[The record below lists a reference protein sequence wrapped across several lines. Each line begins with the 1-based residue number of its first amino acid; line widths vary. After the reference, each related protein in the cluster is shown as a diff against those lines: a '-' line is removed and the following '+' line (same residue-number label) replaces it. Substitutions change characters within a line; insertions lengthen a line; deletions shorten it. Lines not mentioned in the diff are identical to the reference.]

1 MTKSLNGA
9 AEQTVHV
16 LAPAKLNLTLD
27 VVGRRADG
35 YHLLESVMQSIDIA
49 DVVRV
54 SPVPDAPNSLEKA
67 APGVSGAIVTG
78 RGADGPNGMLVPD
91 GESNLAVRA
100 LTALRGVLAA
110 SEAGPAETAARS
122 TTTARPK
129 LHIDID
135 KRIPVAAGLGGGSAD
150 AAAALVAANDL
161 WELGW
166 TRARLAAVGLHVGA
180 DVPFCVHG
188 GTAIARGVG
197 ERLTPIRDID
207 TTRWAGVV
215 LNPGFAVST
224 VDVYSRYRET
234 AAEGTAPEDARS
246 RTEAMVE
253 ALQRGDA
260 EGVGRLLFN
269 ALEPISTELHPEI
282 GALRRRAMQAGA
294 LGAVM
299 CGSGPS
305 VFALARDE
313 EGARK
318 LAARLANTAPYVAC
332 CGFLHRGSRLVA
344 AEAAV

>member
-1 MTKSLNGA
+1 M
-9 AEQTVHV
+9 HV

-27 VVGRRADG
+27 VVGRRPDG

-49 DVVRV
+49 DVVKV
-54 SPVPDAPNSLEKA
+54 SPVPDAPTSVTGAE
-67 APGVSGAIVTG
+67 PGFSGAIVTG
-78 RGADGPNGMLVPD
+78 RGADGPNGMPVPN
-91 GESNLAVRA
+91 GEENLAARA
-100 LTALRGVLAA
+100 LVALRGALVRSDVRSAEATERAA
-110 SEAGPAETAARS
+110 VAEC
-122 TTTARPK
+122 PK

-150 AAAALVAANDL
+150 AAAALVAANEL
-161 WELGW
+161 WQLGW
-166 TRARLAAVGLHVGA
+166 TRARLADVGLDVGA

-197 ERLTPIRDID
+197 ERLTAIADVD

-234 AAEGTAPEDARS
+234 AVKGTAVEDARS
-246 RTEAMVE
+246 RTKAMVE

-260 EGVGRLLFN
+260 PGVGQLMFN
-269 ALEPISTELHPEI
+269 ALEPVSTELHPEI
-282 GALRRRAMQAGA
+282 GALRRRAMGAGA
-294 LGAVM
+294 LGVVM

-313 EGARK
+313 EGARA
-318 LAARLANTAPYVAC
+318 LAARLAEAAPYVAR
-332 CGFLHRGSRLVA
+332 CGFLARGSRLVA
-344 AEAAV
+344 SEATV